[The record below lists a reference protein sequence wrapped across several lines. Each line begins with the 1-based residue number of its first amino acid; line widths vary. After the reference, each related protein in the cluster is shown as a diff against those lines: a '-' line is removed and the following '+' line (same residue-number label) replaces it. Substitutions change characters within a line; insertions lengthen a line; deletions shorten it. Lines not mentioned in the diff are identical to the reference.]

1 MFIVFFTFHTVSNT
15 DIYKMMEEVAWE
27 NVCYG
32 DSLNEGQ

>member
-1 MFIVFFTFHTVSNT
+1 MFIVFFTFHTVSNAK
-15 DIYKMMEEVAWE
+15 IYKMMEELTSE